1 MDKFY
6 VLDQLWRLTTDN
18 KLVNKSG
25 DWSFSHK
32 KWRIPKAGE
41 HVNAGFVKDLETGLV
56 LGIFGNNTDDKS
68 QVMLQDVK
76 DQTTFTQKWIRSKPN
91 EDGWF
96 TLQNS
101 GSRDY
106 LAVMSNDELSTS
118 GNITI

>member
-6 VLDQLWRLTTDN
+6 FLDQLWRFTSDK

-25 DWSFSHK
+25 DWIFSQK
-32 KWRIPKAGE
+32 KWKIPNTGAGYI
-41 HVNAGFVKDLETGLV
+41 KDIETGLV
-56 LGIFGNNTDDKS
+56 LGFFGSDSNVQN
-68 QVMLQDVK
+68 QVILQETK

-91 EDGWF
+91 QDGWF

-106 LAVMSNDELSTS
+106 LAVKSNDNLSTS
-118 GNITI
+118 GNIIILKMF